1 MSVCLWI
8 SVNSVELLLR
18 DFKIMASNNA
28 NSQSSAPMVSVDETT
43 AAASSPNLSAPLPAT
58 SAASPRTSA
67 PTSQVVTQSEPVI
80 SQVQSLA
87 PIVSGFDPNLHGRL
101 TNEQMRQAQEKAALS
116 VYEEGSRSN
125 RRSMPVTSVYANYA
139 AMNSNPFSTGSAYS
153 EAPNMNMGSYP
164 IVGQGGPSEP
174 SAQRIFPQQH
184 GVSPSSHDQNLRP
197 IQTVNASNPITP
209 FALGNRAPRAAAS
222 TTGGTRRRL
231 DSVGLKSIIYEPQ
244 AGVVA
249 SDAKMRAIGMALI
262 EMGIRE
268 DQLTEVGVYLARH
281 CADVGASDKSTLLGT
296 FPGSDITLEEVG
308 TRIKQT
314 ESCTLRQYCAY
325 YAKHVWNL
333 MLQTQKPPANWVG
346 KEFKFETRYAA
357 FDFFFGVE
365 SSASLEPADGLIRL
379 PTQAERVAN
388 NTSKEIQMYRIR
400 SMEGTQAVNFGEV
413 TGGKVGPK
421 PVLSIRK

>member
-1 MSVCLWI
+1 MTSNGSQPLTSAPIASIAEADATTSAPISSV
-8 SVNSVELLLR
+8 
-18 DFKIMASNNA
+18 D
-28 NSQSSAPMVSVDETT
+28 SSAPI
-43 AAASSPNLSAPLPAT
+43 SAPAT
-58 SAASPRTSA
+58 
-67 PTSQVVTQSEPVI
+67 SEPVI

-101 TNEQMRQAQEKAALS
+101 TNEQMRQAQEEAALKG
-116 VYEEGSRSN
+116 YEEGSRSN
-125 RRSMPVTSVYANYA
+125 QRSSSTAAHSNYA
-139 AMNSNPFSTGSAYS
+139 SINSNPFETGTAYS
-153 EAPNMNMGSYP
+153 GAPRMSLGSYP
-164 IVGQGGPSEP
+164 FPSGSSGFSEP
-174 SAQRIFPQQH
+174 SSQRIFPQQH
-184 GVSPSSHDQNLRP
+184 GINPSAHATDLAPNQVGGYTG
-197 IQTVNASNPITP
+197 IP
-209 FALGNRAPRAAAS
+209 FTLGNRAPRNVTAN
-222 TTGGTRRRL
+222 TGGMRRRL
-231 DSVGLKSIIYEPQ
+231 DSVGPKSIRYEPQ

-249 SDAKMRAIGMALI
+249 SNQKIRAVGVALIGM
-262 EMGIRE
+262 GIPE
-268 DQLTEVGVYLARH
+268 HQLTEVGVYLARH

-308 TRIKQT
+308 TMIKQT
-314 ESCTLRQYCAY
+314 EGCTLRQYCAF

-333 MLQTQKPPANWVG
+333 MLQTQSPPANWVG

-365 SSASLEPADGLIRL
+365 STASLEPADGLIRL

-388 NTSKEIQMYRIR
+388 ATSKEIQMYRIR

>member
-1 MSVCLWI
+1 MTSNGSQPPASLPVA
-8 SVNSVELLLR
+8 SVEET
-18 DFKIMASNNA
+18 AA
-28 NSQSSAPMVSVDETT
+28 PASAPSSSLAVSIPASTP
-43 AAASSPNLSAPLPAT
+43 AA
-58 SAASPRTSA
+58 
-67 PTSQVVTQSEPVI
+67 SEPVV

-101 TNEQMRQAQEKAALS
+101 TNEQIRQARGETAGQDH
-116 VYEEGSRSN
+116 VEGSHSN
-125 RRSMPVTSVYANYA
+125 QHFTSGTATHHNYTGV
-139 AMNSNPFSTGSAYS
+139 NSNPFETGTAYGDVPQMSLGPYLTFPGRGSA
-153 EAPNMNMGSYP
+153 
-164 IVGQGGPSEP
+164 SEP
-174 SAQRIFPQQH
+174 NAQRIFPQQH
-184 GVSPSSHDQNLRP
+184 GINPSAHGADLM
-197 IQTVNASNPITP
+197 ASQPNTGNNVGTP
-209 FALGNRAPRAAAS
+209 FTLGNRAPRNVTS
-222 TTGGTRRRL
+222 NTGGIRRRL
-231 DSVGLKSIIYEPQ
+231 DSIGLRNIRYEPQ

-249 SDAKMRAIGMALI
+249 SNQKIRAVGIALIGM
-262 EMGIRE
+262 GIPE
-268 DQLTEVGVYLARH
+268 HQLTEVGVYLARH

-308 TRIKQT
+308 TMIKQT
-314 ESCTLRQYCAY
+314 EGCTLRQYCAF

-333 MLQTQKPPANWVG
+333 MLQTQSPPANWVG

-365 SSASLEPADGLIRL
+365 STASLEPADGLIRL

-388 NTSKEIQMYRIR
+388 ATSKEIQMYRIR

>member
-1 MSVCLWI
+1 MTSNGSQPPASLPVA
-8 SVNSVELLLR
+8 SVE
-18 DFKIMASNNA
+18 
-28 NSQSSAPMVSVDETT
+28 ET
-43 AAASSPNLSAPLPAT
+43 AVP
-58 SAASPRTSA
+58 TSA
-67 PTSQVVTQSEPVI
+67 PNPSVADSASASAPAASEPVI

-101 TNEQMRQAQEKAALS
+101 TNEQMRQARGDTARQDH
-116 VYEEGSRSN
+116 EEGSNSN
-125 RRSMPVTSVYANYA
+125 QRFMSSTATHHDYTG
-139 AMNSNPFSTGSAYS
+139 MNSNPFETGTAYS
-153 EAPNMNMGSYP
+153 NVPQMSMGSYLTFP
-164 IVGQGGPSEP
+164 RSGSAGEP
-174 SAQRIFPQQH
+174 NAQRIFPQQH
-184 GVSPSSHDQNLRP
+184 GVNPSAHGADLMAGQP
-197 IQTVNASNPITP
+197 NAGGNVGTP
-209 FALGNRAPRAAAS
+209 FTLGNRAPRNATS
-222 TTGGTRRRL
+222 NTGGIRRRL
-231 DSVGLKSIIYEPQ
+231 DSIGLRNIRYEPQ

-249 SDAKMRAIGMALI
+249 SNQKIRAVGVALIGM
-262 EMGIRE
+262 GIPE
-268 DQLTEVGVYLARH
+268 HQLTEVGVYLARH

-308 TRIKQT
+308 TMIKQT
-314 ESCTLRQYCAY
+314 EGCTLRQYCAF

-333 MLQTQKPPANWVG
+333 MLQTQSPPANWVG

-365 SSASLEPADGLIRL
+365 STASLEPADGLIRL

-388 NTSKEIQMYRIR
+388 ATSKEIQMYRIR

>member
-1 MSVCLWI
+1 
-8 SVNSVELLLR
+8 
-18 DFKIMASNNA
+18 MASNG
-28 NSQSSAPMVSVDETT
+28 SQPPSSVPMVSVEENV
-43 AAASSPNLSAPLPAT
+43 ASVSAPNP
-58 SAASPRTSA
+58 SVVSSA
-67 PTSQVVTQSEPVI
+67 PVSAPVVSEPVI

-101 TNEQMRQAQEKAALS
+101 TNEQMRQAQGEAARRG
-116 VYEEGSRSN
+116 YEEGSRPNQRVLPS
-125 RRSMPVTSVYANYA
+125 TGVYNNYA
-139 AMNSNPFSTGSAYS
+139 GMNSNPFETGTAYS
-153 EAPNMNMGSYP
+153 EAPSVSMGPYP
-164 IVGQGGPSEP
+164 TFPVHEGTSEP
-174 SAQRIFPQQH
+174 SAQRIFPVQH
-184 GVSPSSHDQNLRP
+184 GVSPSTHDANLVSQ
-197 IQTVNASNPITP
+197 QTATGSNVGSP
-209 FALGNRAPRAAAS
+209 FTLGNRAPRNVTAN
-222 TTGGTRRRL
+222 TGGMRRRL
-231 DSVGLKSIIYEPQ
+231 DSMSLKNIRYEPQ

-249 SDAKMRAIGMALI
+249 SNQKIRAVGVALIGM
-262 EMGIRE
+262 GIPE
-268 DQLTEVGVYLARH
+268 HQLTEVGVYLARH

-308 TRIKQT
+308 TMVKQT
-314 ESCTLRQYCAY
+314 EGCTLRQYCAF

-333 MLQTQKPPANWVG
+333 MLQTQSPPANWVG

-365 SSASLEPADGLIRL
+365 STASLEPADGLIRL

-388 NTSKEIQMYRIR
+388 ATSKEIQMYRIR

>member
-1 MSVCLWI
+1 
-8 SVNSVELLLR
+8 
-18 DFKIMASNNA
+18 MASDGSNP
-28 NSQSSAPMVSVDETT
+28 QSSAPMTSVDATPSV
-43 AAASSPNLSAPLPAT
+43 SSPNSSVSLPAT
-58 SAASPRTSA
+58 SSVAVSSSA
-67 PTSQVVTQSEPVI
+67 PTYQGEIQDDPVI
-80 SQVQSLA
+80 SQVQSVA
-87 PIVSGFDPNLHGRL
+87 PLVSGFDPNLHGRL
-101 TNEQMRQAQEKAALS
+101 TSEQMRKAQDDAARRG
-116 VYEEGSRSN
+116 YEEGSRSN
-125 RRSMPVTSVYANYA
+125 QRSAPATSAFANYA
-139 AMNSNPFSTGSAYS
+139 AMNSNPFSTGTAYS
-153 EAPNMNMGSYP
+153 ETPRMSMGLYP
-164 IVGQGGPSEP
+164 VDSQGAPSEP
-174 SAQRIFPQQH
+174 STQRIFPQRH

-197 IQTVNASNPITP
+197 VQIPNANSPITP
-209 FALGNRAPRAAAS
+209 FSLGNRAPRTAAS

-249 SDAKMRAIGMALI
+249 SDAKMRAVGMALI

-314 ESCTLRQYCAY
+314 EGCTLRQYCAY

>member
-1 MSVCLWI
+1 
-8 SVNSVELLLR
+8 
-18 DFKIMASNNA
+18 MASNG
-28 NSQSSAPMVSVDETT
+28 STPPSSAPMVSVDETPS
-43 AAASSPNLSAPLPAT
+43 ASSPNSSVSLPA
-58 SAASPRTSA
+58 ASDTAISSSIQ
-67 PTSQVVTQSEPVI
+67 TSQVEVQDDPVI
-80 SQVQSLA
+80 SQVLSVA
-87 PIVSGFDPNLHGRL
+87 PIVSGFDPSLHGRL
-101 TNEQMRQAQEKAALS
+101 TNEQMRQAQDDAARS
-116 VYEEGSRSN
+116 GSEAGGHSN
-125 RRSMPVTSVYANYA
+125 QRLAPTTSVFANYA
-139 AMNSNPFSTGSAYS
+139 AMNSNPFTTGTAYS
-153 EAPNMNMGSYP
+153 EALRMNMGPYP
-164 IVGQGGPSEP
+164 TASWGVPSEP
-174 SAQRIFPQQH
+174 SAQRIFPLQH

-197 IQTVNASNPITP
+197 VQTLNANGSITP
-209 FALGNRAPRAAAS
+209 FSLGNRAPRTAAS
-222 TTGGTRRRL
+222 ATGGTRRRL

-249 SDAKMRAIGMALI
+249 SDAKMRAVGRALI

-314 ESCTLRQYCAY
+314 EGCTLRQYCAY

>member
-1 MSVCLWI
+1 MSTTGI
-8 SVNSVELLLR
+8 DSRITSPP
-18 DFKIMASNNA
+18 A
-28 NSQSSAPMVSVDETT
+28 TT
-43 AAASSPNLSAPLPAT
+43 AVDSQTTGTTSANVSPPPITAITTEAVNQPPATTSSFGFSFAPAT
-58 SAASPRTSA
+58 SVSATPLTFSGPVVSQLVSLPPLQTDDQLRLRQMEAANRGFSEGLGSRPQLLSPSLPNPFTTGNA
-67 PTSQVVTQSEPVI
+67 FTQSISAGLGSNSAVTLESGGEPTT
-80 SQVQSLA
+80 QRLFRA
-87 PIVSGFDPNLHGRL
+87 GHG
-101 TNEQMRQAQEKAALS
+101 
-116 VYEEGSRSN
+116 
-125 RRSMPVTSVYANYA
+125 
-139 AMNSNPFSTGSAYS
+139 
-153 EAPNMNMGSYP
+153 
-164 IVGQGGPSEP
+164 I
-174 SAQRIFPQQH
+174 
-184 GVSPSSHDQNLRP
+184 SPSSHGPGLQQQDSG
-197 IQTVNASNPITP
+197 QTREVITP
-209 FALGNRAPRAAAS
+209 FTLGNRAPRRAAS

-249 SDAKMRAIGMALI
+249 NDAKMRAVGRALI

-314 ESCTLRQYCAY
+314 EGCTLRQYCAY

-388 NTSKEIQMYRIR
+388 NPSKEIQMYRIR

-413 TGGKVGPK
+413 TGGKIGPK
-421 PVLSIRK
+421 PVLSIKK